1 MDAAQRH
8 PPVGAAGA
16 EGLAEVR
23 EPRRGEPGLA
33 LAELVLE
40 GRDEAQGLEPVQVR
54 RVLQQEQLP
63 LRAPPRRTLQLRRGS
78 CCESGNCNTTL

>member
-1 MDAAQRH
+1 M
-8 PPVGAAGA
+8 
-16 EGLAEVR
+16 AEVR
-23 EPRRGEPGLA
+23 EPRRREPGLA

-63 LRAPPRRTLQLRRGS
+63 LRATPQGKLLRKRKLQYDVVTSVLGSFRLFFPRTGARR
-78 CCESGNCNTTL
+78 